1 VDVKATLC
9 VLLLAGLPA
18 MAAAIHPQQLRLEYR
33 DNPLGIDVA
42 APRLSWLAAPADPK
56 ARGLRQTA
64 YRILVASSDRALR
77 SDSGDLWDSGKVV
90 SADSAQIVYA
100 GKPLA
105 SAAAAFWKV
114 QVWDQ
119 RGQASEWSEPA
130 QWSMGLLRAADWQAK
145 WIGRD
150 EPAGSETH
158 DRRLPAR
165 YLRTE
170 FTAAKPVRRAMVY
183 YSGLGTSELYLN
195 GARVGDHVLSPGLTD
210 YDKRALYVTFDVTR
224 QVAAGKNAI
233 GLILGN
239 GRFYAPRTGSTRGFG
254 FPKAILRLA
263 IEYADGSSAAI
274 VSGPDWKLSTQ
285 GPILAN
291 NEYDGEEY
299 DARREFA
306 GWDRPGFDDSA
317 WEAAQ
322 VVAAPAGVLAAQMAD
337 PLRVVETLH
346 PVSVKLLTPVMET
359 LQPSGVHVNPGVW
372 IFDMGQNMVGWCRL
386 HVAGD
391 TGTRVSLRFA
401 ETLQPDGSLY
411 VANLRTARAT
421 DIYTL
426 KGAGAEVYEPR
437 FTYHGFRYVELTGW
451 PGATA
456 PTLAAL
462 EGRVVHDDMQALSD
476 FSSSSEMLNQIH
488 HNVFWGIRGNYRS
501 IPTDCPQRDERQGW
515 LGDRS
520 QVSRSESYMFDIAA
534 FYTKW
539 EQDLADAQRADGT
552 IPDVAPNYWTVYNDD
567 ITWPSTFL
575 FVPGMLYD
583 QYGDR
588 RLLERFYPAMKKWI
602 EHQRGF
608 LRDGLTSK
616 DTYADWCVPPED
628 PKLIHSKDPARVTN
642 KTLLATAYYYHL
654 LRLAARYARML
665 DQPADAA
672 GYDALAEQVNAAF
685 QKRFFNPATGVYDN
699 ATQTSS
705 ILPLFFDLA
714 PPANRAALLASLANN
729 IEHVTNGHV
738 GTGLVGAQF
747 LMRTLTENG
756 RSDLAYEIATEPT
769 YPGWGYMVS
778 KGATTVWELW
788 NGDTAEPSMNSGNH
802 VMQIGDLAV
811 WMYEYLA
818 GIRPDP
824 ANPGF
829 RHILIRPYPAGD
841 LTFVKASH
849 QSMYGKIATSWKRD
863 GTAFTLAVS
872 IPPNTT
878 ATVWMPTKDAAS
890 VTESGR
896 PAASAPGVKFL
907 RTENDSALFEIE
919 SGDYAFGTK

>member
-1 VDVKATLC
+1 
-9 VLLLAGLPA
+9 
-18 MAAAIHPQQLRLEYR
+18 MAAAIHPHQLRVEYR

-42 APRLSWLAAPADPK
+42 APRFSWLATPANAK

-64 YRILVASSDRALR
+64 YRILVATSEHALR
-77 SDSGDLWDSGKVV
+77 AGSGDLWDSGKVV
-90 SADSAQIVYA
+90 SSGSAQIVYA

-105 SAAAAFWKV
+105 SRAAAFWKV

-119 RGQASEWSEPA
+119 RGKASEWSAPA
-130 QWSMGLLRAADWQAK
+130 EWSMGLLRPEDWQAK
-145 WIGRD
+145 WIGLD
-150 EPAGSETH
+150 DPEGSQSS

-170 FTAAKPVRRAMVY
+170 FTVGSAVRRAMVY

-195 GARVGDHVLSPGLTD
+195 GAKVGDHVLSPGLTD

-239 GRFYAPRTGSTRGFG
+239 GRFYAPRAASTRNFG
-254 FPKAILRLA
+254 YPKAILRLD
-263 IEYADGSSAAI
+263 IEYQDGSSAA
-274 VSGPDWKLSTQ
+274 VVTGPEWKLSTH

-299 DARREFA
+299 DARRELI

-317 WEAAQ
+317 WAAAQ
-322 VVAAPAGVLAAQMAD
+322 AVAAPAGPLAAQMAN

-346 PVSVKLLTPVMET
+346 PVSVKLL
-359 LQPSGVHVNPGVW
+359 QPGVW

-386 HVAGD
+386 HAAGPK
-391 TGTRVSLRFA
+391 GAQVKLRHA
-401 ETLQPDGSLY
+401 ETLAADGSLY
-411 VANLRTARAT
+411 VANLRSARST

-426 KGAGAEVYEPR
+426 KGEGAEVYEPR

-451 PGATA
+451 PGPAA
-456 PTLAAL
+456 PTAAAL
-462 EGRVVHDDMQALSD
+462 EGRVVHDDMQPTPD
-476 FSSSSEMLNQIH
+476 FSSSSDMLNRIH

-534 FYTKW
+534 FYSKW
-539 EQDLADAQRADGT
+539 EQDIADAQRADGS
-552 IPDVAPNYWTVYNDD
+552 IPDVAPNYWPLYNDD

-588 RLLERFYPAMKKWI
+588 RVLERAYPAIKKWI
-602 EHQRGF
+602 EHERGY
-608 LRDGLTSK
+608 LKDGLMPK
-616 DTYADWCVPPED
+616 DMYADWCVPPED

-642 KTLLATAYYYHL
+642 PTLIATAYYCHL

-665 DQPADAA
+665 DQPADAT

-685 QKRFFNPATGVYDN
+685 QKRFLKPATGVYDN

-705 ILPLFFDLA
+705 VLPLFFNLA
-714 PPANRAALLASLANN
+714 PAENRAALLASLVNN

-747 LMRTLTENG
+747 LMRTLTDNG
-756 RSDLAYEIATEPT
+756 RSDLAYEIATQPT

-788 NGDTAEPSMNSGNH
+788 NGDTADPAMNSGNH

-829 RHILIRPYPAGD
+829 RHILIHPYPAGD

-849 QSMYGKIATSWKRD
+849 QSLYGKIATSWKKD
-863 GTAFTLAVS
+863 GGAFTLEVS
-872 IPPNTT
+872 IPPNTS
-878 ATVWMPTKDAAS
+878 ATVWMPAKDAAS

-896 PAASAPGVKFL
+896 PVARARGVKFL
-907 RTENDSALFEIE
+907 RTEGDSALFEIE
-919 SGDYAFGTK
+919 SGDYVLKTK

>member
-1 VDVKATLC
+1 
-9 VLLLAGLPA
+9 
-18 MAAAIHPQQLRLEYR
+18 MAAAIHPHQLRVEYR

-42 APRLSWLAAPADPK
+42 APRFSWLATPANAK

-64 YRILVASSDRALR
+64 YRILVATSEHALR
-77 SDSGDLWDSGKVV
+77 AGSGDLWDSGKVV
-90 SADSAQIVYA
+90 SSGSAQIVYA

-105 SAAAAFWKV
+105 SRAAAFWKV

-119 RGQASEWSEPA
+119 RGKASEWSAPA
-130 QWSMGLLRAADWQAK
+130 EWSMGLLRPEDWQAK
-145 WIGRD
+145 WIGLD
-150 EPAGSETH
+150 DPEGSQSS

-170 FTAAKPVRRAMVY
+170 FTVGSAVRRAMVY

-195 GARVGDHVLSPGLTD
+195 GAKVGDHVLSPGLTD

-239 GRFYAPRTGSTRGFG
+239 GRFYAPRAASTRNFG
-254 FPKAILRLA
+254 YPKAILRLD
-263 IEYADGSSAAI
+263 IEYQDGSSAA
-274 VSGPDWKLSTQ
+274 VVTGPEWKLSTH

-299 DARREFA
+299 DARRELI

-317 WEAAQ
+317 WAAAQ
-322 VVAAPAGVLAAQMAD
+322 AVAAPAGPLAAQMAN

-346 PVSVKLLTPVMET
+346 PVSVKLL
-359 LQPSGVHVNPGVW
+359 QPGVW

-386 HVAGD
+386 HAAGPK
-391 TGTRVSLRFA
+391 GAQVKLRHA
-401 ETLQPDGSLY
+401 ETLAADGSLY
-411 VANLRTARAT
+411 VANLRSARST

-426 KGAGAEVYEPR
+426 KGEGAEVYEPR

-451 PGATA
+451 PGPAA
-456 PTLAAL
+456 PTAAAL
-462 EGRVVHDDMQALSD
+462 EGRVVHDDMQPTPD
-476 FSSSSEMLNQIH
+476 FSSSSDMLNRIH

-520 QVSRSESYMFDIAA
+520 QVSRSESYMFDITA
-534 FYTKW
+534 FYSKW
-539 EQDLADAQRADGT
+539 EQDIADAQRADGS
-552 IPDVAPNYWTVYNDD
+552 IPDVAPNYWPLYNDD

-588 RLLERFYPAMKKWI
+588 RVLERAYPAIKKWI
-602 EHQRGF
+602 EHERGY
-608 LRDGLTSK
+608 LKDGLMPK
-616 DTYADWCVPPED
+616 DMYADWCVPPED

-642 KTLLATAYYYHL
+642 PTLIATAYYCHL

-665 DQPADAA
+665 DQPADAT

-685 QKRFFNPATGVYDN
+685 QKRFLKPATGVYDN

-705 ILPLFFDLA
+705 VLPLFFNLA
-714 PPANRAALLASLANN
+714 PAENRAALLASLVNN

-747 LMRTLTENG
+747 LMRTLTDNG
-756 RSDLAYEIATEPT
+756 RSDLAYEIATQPT

-788 NGDTAEPSMNSGNH
+788 NGDTADPAMNSGNH

-829 RHILIRPYPAGD
+829 RHILIHPYPAGD

-849 QSMYGKIATSWKRD
+849 QSLYGKIATSWKKD
-863 GTAFTLAVS
+863 GGAFTLEVS
-872 IPPNTT
+872 IPPNTS
-878 ATVWMPTKDAAS
+878 ATVWMPAKDAAS

-896 PAASAPGVKFL
+896 PVARARGVKFL
-907 RTENDSALFEIE
+907 RTEGDSALFEIE
-919 SGDYAFGTK
+919 SGDYVLKTK

>member
-1 VDVKATLC
+1 
-9 VLLLAGLPA
+9 
-18 MAAAIHPQQLRLEYR
+18 MAAAIHPHQLRVEYR

-42 APRLSWLAAPADPK
+42 APRFSWLATPANAK

-64 YRILVASSDRALR
+64 YRILVATSEHALR
-77 SDSGDLWDSGKVV
+77 AGSGDLWDSGKVV
-90 SADSAQIVYA
+90 SSGSAQIVYA

-105 SAAAAFWKV
+105 SRAAAFWKV

-119 RGQASEWSEPA
+119 RGKASEWSAPA
-130 QWSMGLLRAADWQAK
+130 EWSMGLLRPEDWQAK
-145 WIGRD
+145 WIGLD
-150 EPAGSETH
+150 DPEGSQSS

-170 FTAAKPVRRAMVY
+170 FTVGSAVRRAMVY

-195 GARVGDHVLSPGLTD
+195 GAKVGDHVLSPGLTD

-239 GRFYAPRTGSTRGFG
+239 GRFYAPRAASTRNFG
-254 FPKAILRLA
+254 YPKAILRLD
-263 IEYADGSSAAI
+263 IEYQDGSSAA
-274 VSGPDWKLSTQ
+274 VVTGPEWKLSTH

-299 DARREFA
+299 DARRELI

-317 WEAAQ
+317 WAAAQ
-322 VVAAPAGVLAAQMAD
+322 AVAAPAGPLAAQMAN

-346 PVSVKLLTPVMET
+346 PVSVKLL
-359 LQPSGVHVNPGVW
+359 QPGVW

-386 HVAGD
+386 HAAGPK
-391 TGTRVSLRFA
+391 GAQVKLRHA
-401 ETLQPDGSLY
+401 ETLAADGSLY
-411 VANLRTARAT
+411 VANLRSARST

-426 KGAGAEVYEPR
+426 KGEGAEVYEPR

-451 PGATA
+451 PGPAA
-456 PTLAAL
+456 PTAAAL
-462 EGRVVHDDMQALSD
+462 EGRVVHDDMQPTPD
-476 FSSSSEMLNQIH
+476 FSSSSDMLNRIH

-534 FYTKW
+534 FYSKW
-539 EQDLADAQRADGT
+539 EQDLADSQRGNGS
-552 IPDVAPNYWTVYNDD
+552 IPDVAPNFWPVYNDD

-588 RLLERFYPAMKKWI
+588 RVLERAYPAIKKWI
-602 EHQRGF
+602 EHERGY
-608 LRDGLTSK
+608 LKDGLMPK
-616 DTYADWCVPPED
+616 DMYADWCVPPED

-642 KTLLATAYYYHL
+642 PTLIATAYYCHL

-665 DQPADAA
+665 DQPADAT

-685 QKRFFNPATGVYDN
+685 QKRFLKPATGVYDN

-705 ILPLFFDLA
+705 VLPLFFNLA
-714 PPANRAALLASLANN
+714 PAENRAALLASLVNN

-747 LMRTLTENG
+747 LMRTLTDNG
-756 RSDLAYEIATEPT
+756 RSDLAYEIATQPT

-788 NGDTAEPSMNSGNH
+788 NGDTADPAMNSGNH

-829 RHILIRPYPAGD
+829 RHILIHPYPAGD

-849 QSMYGKIATSWKRD
+849 QSLYGKIATSWKKD
-863 GTAFTLAVS
+863 GGAFTLEVS
-872 IPPNTT
+872 IPPNTS
-878 ATVWMPTKDAAS
+878 ATVWMPAKDAAS

-896 PAASAPGVKFL
+896 PVARARGVKFL
-907 RTENDSALFEIE
+907 RTEGDSALFEIE
-919 SGDYAFGTK
+919 SGDYVLKTK